1 MRFGAR
7 KSHNAP
13 NNIIQSADVSKT
25 RNDIKIHTVGC
36 EREMDQADQP
46 TDDATEESTFVFSS
60 RVK

>member
-25 RNDIKIHTVGC
+25 RNDIKIHAVGC

-60 RVK
+60 CVK